1 MTDADYYINLHEKN
15 KNYLERLPLD
25 GVARGPTRIIDRD
38 GENLLVELTKRG
50 SNTITTYR
58 YVRVKDSS
66 TGKNV
71 FLSVPNRMSSCRQA
85 ISWTFGL
92 KTSDYDLLFET

>member
-1 MTDADYYINLHEKN
+1 MTDAEYYIMLHEKN
-15 KNYLERLPLD
+15 KKYLESLNLD
-25 GVARGPTRIIDRD
+25 IIASGPTRIIDRD

-50 SNTITTYR
+50 TSSITTYL

-66 TGKNV
+66 TGKKV
-71 FLSVPNRMSSCRQA
+71 FLSVPSNMRSCRQA

-92 KTSDYDLLFET
+92 KPSEYDLLFET